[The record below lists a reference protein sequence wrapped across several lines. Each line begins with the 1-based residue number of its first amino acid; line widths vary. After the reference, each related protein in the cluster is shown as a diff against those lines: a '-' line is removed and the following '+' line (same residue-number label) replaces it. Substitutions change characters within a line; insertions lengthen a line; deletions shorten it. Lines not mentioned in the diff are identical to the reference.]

1 MFTIKTKDISGYS
14 TKTFLNEV
22 KWLASALAKNDGR
35 FHVSHIWAR
44 SDGSALATSGHV
56 LHLVE
61 HSGLSEGFYKVVKQ
75 TKYSIT
81 LEMVTDTFDMPDCD
95 SVINDKPKAAV
106 CLEGETEDKA
116 LSAYTKL
123 IRTMKAN
130 GVDYR
135 LFEAAIKGMDTFDIT
150 VKTSGET
157 AIYIESANRLA
168 IVMPFRTEAL

>member
-1 MFTIKTKDISGYS
+1 MFTIKTKDITGYS
-14 TKTFLNEV
+14 TKTYLNEV
-22 KWLASALAKNDGR
+22 KWLASALAENDGR

-44 SDGSALATSGHV
+44 ENGSALATSGHV

-61 HSGLSEGFYKVVKQ
+61 HCGLPEGFYKVVKQ

-81 LEMVTDTFDMPDCD
+81 LELVTDTFDMPDCD
-95 SVINDKPKAAV
+95 SVINSKPTDAV
-106 CLEGETEDKA
+106 RLDGETEDKA

-150 VKTSGET
+150 VETDGEKP
-157 AIYIESANRLA
+157 IFIESVNRLA
-168 IVMPFRTEAL
+168 IVMPFRTEA